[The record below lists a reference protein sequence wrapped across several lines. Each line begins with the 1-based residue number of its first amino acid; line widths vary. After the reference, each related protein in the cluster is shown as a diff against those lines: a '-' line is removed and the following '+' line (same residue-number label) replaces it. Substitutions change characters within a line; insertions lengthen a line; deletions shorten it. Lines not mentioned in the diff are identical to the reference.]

1 MNSSFEKGMV
11 SQMSINQ
18 RRNPGK
24 RRKRQEVIELFESDM
39 YSSVD
44 EIAEMAGIAKKS
56 VRNYLGKRRLATIK
70 DNGSED
76 SEQEEEKSKNGVLT
90 SEKVDK
96 IVSER
101 NARIRQ
107 LYDDGVSIT
116 EVARREHLTMD
127 QAKEIYYSLG
137 LSIYT
142 EQELE
147 QIEEMREAKRKAE
160 RKEAQRRR
168 KRELE
173 RKRRARIRAEKE
185 REKEEEKIPEQ
196 SFRGIVKK
204 MQEYVRQRNS
214 KAAIEYA
221 ESVINDADFLT
232 KKEKDELFIIVQYIK
247 SKRRAHEIDK
257 SKYSKTHDGEDR

>member
-24 RRKRQEVIELFESDM
+24 RRKRQEVIELFESGM

-44 EIAEMAGIAKKS
+44 EIARMAGIAKKT

-76 SEQEEEKSKNGVLT
+76 SEKENGKNEYRALT
-90 SEKVDK
+90 PREVDK
-96 IVSER
+96 LVSER

-127 QAKEIYYSLG
+127 QAKEIYLSLG

-142 EQELE
+142 KQELE

-168 KRELE
+168 KREWA
-173 RKRRARIRAEKE
+173 RKKRARIKAEKE
-185 REKEEEKIPEQ
+185 RKQEEEKVPEQ

-221 ESVINDADFLT
+221 ESVIDNADYLT

-247 SKRRAHEIDK
+247 AKRRAHEIDK
-257 SKYSKTHDGEDR
+257 SKYLKNQDGEDR